1 MEDTGTTAVAD
12 APTSSATPSTPTS
25 EPTSSSAEPQATT
38 ERPPIK
44 TALEVFREAEKQ
56 QRKPKAKSEITPTG
70 DPAAAVAAAPAA
82 PAAPKGPIPFEV
94 HDTAVKN
101 ARTKGAAEA
110 RAQVEQEYASIKQW
124 ATKAA
129 TDRVGF
135 LRDVISEA
143 LQDPTL
149 GPQIRSLAGQTLNGG
164 RTSAPA
170 EAPKPD
176 FQDGQGNQFFSA
188 KTQEARD
195 QWLIAKVKAEILG
208 EVQPD
213 LDQVRSEREQKA
225 IAEAEAHR
233 DREMKSHIAEAK
245 KLPHFDK
252 FKAEIHA
259 AAAAMPLTDGHPA
272 SEAQVL
278 NRAYW
283 QVVGPRL
290 SELEQQKVMKDLQ
303 SRANASSLNPAS
315 TGAPSGIPKNV
326 AAKTGGT
333 FADALTWAQAQTAGR

>member
-1 MEDTGTTAVAD
+1 MEGTEAVVE
-12 APTSSATPSTPTS
+12 APSSSAPPSTPAVS
-25 EPTSSSAEPQATT
+25 EPTSTSAEPQATT

-70 DPAAAVAAAPAA
+70 EPAAATAEPVAAAAVPVK
-82 PAAPKGPIPFEV
+82 PQGPIPFDV
-94 HDTAVKN
+94 HKTALTN
-101 ARTKGAAEA
+101 ARASE
-110 RAQVEQEYASIKQW
+110 RQQVEQEYAPIKQW
-124 ATKAA
+124 ATRAA

-164 RTSAPA
+164 RTTAPA
-170 EAPKPD
+170 QAPAPD
-176 FQDGQGNQFFSA
+176 FQDGQGNQFYSA
-188 KTQEARD
+188 KTQQARD
-195 QWLIAKVKAEILG
+195 EWLIAKVKADILG

-213 LDQVRSEREQKA
+213 LDQVRTEREQREVEQA
-225 IAEAEAHR
+225 NRQR
-233 DREMKSHIAEAK
+233 DAQMQTHIAEAK
-245 KLPHFDK
+245 KSLPHFDQ
-252 FKAEIHA
+252 FKTQIHA
-259 AAAAMPLTDGHPA
+259 AIEAMPLTDGHPA

-278 NRAYW
+278 HKAYW
-283 QVVGPRL
+283 QVVGPQL
-290 SELEQQKVMKDLQ
+290 SQLEQARVMKDLQ

-326 AAKTGGT
+326 RAKDGGS
-333 FADALTWAQAQTAGR
+333 FENALAWATTQTAGR